1 MIRKMTKEEQET
13 HLSKMFAQIP
23 SDELKTMK
31 SAVETELLRREA
43 KETENA
49 LSGKFVIVDEAALKI
64 MQ

>member
-31 SAVETELLRREA
+31 SAVETELLRRET

-49 LSGKFVIVDEAALKI
+49 LSGKFVIVDEAVLKI

>member
-13 HLSKMFAQIP
+13 HLSKMFSQIP

-31 SAVETELLRREA
+31 SAVETELLRREI

-49 LSGKFVIVDEAALKI
+49 LSGKFVIVDEAVLKI

>member
-1 MIRKMTKEEQET
+1 MIRKMTKEEQEA
-13 HLSKMFAQIP
+13 HLAKMFSHLP

-31 SAVETELLRREA
+31 LVVENELLKREV

-49 LSGKFVIVDEAALKI
+49 LNGKFVYVDQAVLKI

>member
-1 MIRKMTKEEQET
+1 MIRKMTKEEQEA
-13 HLSKMFAQIP
+13 HLSKMFSNIP

-31 SAVETELLRREA
+31 SAVETELLRREI